1 MRPILI
7 PALALLLF
15 ACAPDAPRHDPA
27 RLGFDPAE
35 LSAAS
40 TPKTDF
46 FDYVNADWLAANPIP
61 AERSSYGVMQQLQEQ
76 TERQLREILEEPAAA
91 DAGDEGR
98 KIRDLYTSFMDEARI
113 ETLEMTPLADELAR
127 IEALQDH
134 AAVMDYFGH
143 ALRIGVTVPL
153 NFFIDGDADDPER
166 SLAYIWQDGLG
177 MPDRDYYL
185 QTEGKLA
192 ETRAEYREHLRRLHE
207 LAGIDDGDVI
217 TERILALETALAER
231 QWTRVQNRDRERIYT
246 SHYDL
251 ERAAQLSPGFD
262 WPGVLQAGGFGQPER
277 FVIAQTDYFAALG
290 QLIADTPVEDWR
302 DYLRFKLIKAYAP
315 YLHREIADED
325 FRFER
330 QVLRGQPEQRPRWQ
344 RGIGLVDRAAG
355 EMLGKEYVARHFPP
369 EAKAQVEELVANL
382 REAFRQSI
390 NELDWMTEVT
400 RAEALDKLTKF
411 NAKIGYPE
419 VWKDYSALE
428 IDADDLVGNVARA
441 REWAHNREV
450 AKLSKPVDRTEW
462 GMTPQ
467 TINAYYRPTL
477 NEIVFPAAILQ
488 PPFFDPQADP
498 AVNYGAIGAV
508 IGHEFSHG
516 FDDQGRKFDG
526 DGRLRDWW
534 TEADVKEYQQRA
546 QGLVTQYDAIQP
558 LPDMTINGE
567 LTLGE
572 NIADLAGITMAYRA
586 YLLSL
591 DGAEPPD
598 IGAFT
603 GPHRFFIGYGQAWRT
618 QYRDPL
624 LREKLVRG
632 PHSPARYRVN
642 GVVRNLDEFHES
654 FAVKSTSGMWLPP
667 EERVRIW

>member
-1 MRPILI
+1 MRAVPTTC
-7 PALALLLF
+7 LALILLG
-15 ACAPDAPRHDPA
+15 CSPDAPRHDPA

-35 LSAAS
+35 LSSAA
-40 TPKTDF
+40 TPKNDF

-61 AERSSYGVMQQLQEQ
+61 PERSSYGVMQQLQEQ
-76 TERQLREILEEPAAA
+76 TEQQLREILERPAAS
-91 DAGDEGR
+91 DSDEAR
-98 KIRDLYTSFMDEARI
+98 KIRDLYASFMDEARI
-113 ETLEMTPLADELAR
+113 ESLRLAPLAEELAS
-127 IEALQDH
+127 IEALPDH
-134 AAVMDYFGH
+134 AAVMDYFGQ

-153 NFFIDGDADDPER
+153 NFYVDGDANDPER

-185 QTEGKLA
+185 QADGKLA
-192 ETRAEYREHLRRLHE
+192 ETRAKYREHIQRLHE
-207 LAGIDDGDVI
+207 LAGIDNGAAI
-217 TERILALETALAER
+217 TERILALETAIAEQ

-251 ERAAQLSPGFD
+251 AGAAQLSPGFD
-262 WPGVLQAGGFGQPER
+262 WPGVLAAGGFGQPDR
-277 FVIAQTDYFAALG
+277 FVIAQTDYFAGLG
-290 QLIADTPVEDWR
+290 ELITDTPVADWR

-315 YLHREIADED
+315 YLHREILEED

-344 RGIGLVDRAAG
+344 RGIRLVNGAAG
-355 EMLGKEYVARHFPP
+355 EMLGKEYVAEHFPP
-369 EAKAQVEELVANL
+369 QAKAQVEALVANL

-390 NELDWMTEVT
+390 NELDWMTEPT
-400 RAEALDKLTKF
+400 RAEALEKLRKF
-411 NAKIGYPE
+411 NAKIGYPDE
-419 VWKDYSALE
+419 WKDYSALA
-428 IDADDLVGNVARA
+428 IDAEDLVGNVARA
-441 REWAHNREV
+441 REWAHDREV
-450 AKLSKPVDRTEW
+450 AKLDKPVDRSEW

-488 PPFFDPQADP
+488 PPFFDPEADP

-534 TEADVKEYQQRA
+534 TEADAAEYQRRA
-546 QGLVTQYDAIQP
+546 QGLIEQYDAFQP
-558 LPDMTINGE
+558 LEDMHINGE

-572 NIADLAGITMAYRA
+572 NIADLAGITMAHRA

-591 DGAEPPD
+591 DGEEAPTM
-598 IGAFT
+598 GAFT

-618 QYRDPL
+618 QYREAL
-624 LREKLVRG
+624 LREKLVAG

-642 GVVRNLDEFHES
+642 GVVRNLDAFHRA
-654 FAVKSTSGMWLPP
+654 FAVKSVSGMWLEP
-667 EERVRIW
+667 EDRVRIW